1 MNVIAKSDRGRRNN
15 NEDRYYVSKDNRLLI
30 LADGM
35 GGHAAGE
42 LASEI
47 AVETIGSFTE
57 DFANKQG
64 EGLLDAMR
72 EAVTEAN
79 EKIFTRASEDVQ
91 LKGMG
96 TTLSL
101 AYLCEDF
108 LYYINIGDSRI
119 YYLSDHELTQLTVD
133 DSFVNYLVHM
143 GDITEEEAK
152 VHPQRNILTKAMGSK
167 RDISFDISYIPLDK
181 LEKLLLCTDGLTD
194 ALDAHEIA
202 EILSQDKSIE
212 LLGDQLIEQALEQGS
227 SDNISVIILDKE
239 W

>member
-1 MNVIAKSDRGRRNN
+1 MKVIARSDQGRRNN
-15 NEDRYYVSKDNRLLI
+15 NEDRYYVSKDECLLI

-47 AVETIGSFTE
+47 AVETIGKYAK
-57 DFANKQG
+57 DFSKKRDEA
-64 EGLLDAMR
+64 LLNALR
-72 EAVTEAN
+72 KAVVEAN
-79 EKIFTRASEDVQ
+79 EKIYTRANKDIH

-101 AYLCEDF
+101 AYLCDDF

-119 YYLSDHELTQLTVD
+119 YYLSQHELTQLTVD

-167 RDISFDISYIPLDK
+167 RDISFDISYISLEK
-181 LEKLLLCTDGLTD
+181 FEKLLLCTDGLTD
-194 ALDAHEIA
+194 ALDAQEIA
-202 EILSQDKSIE
+202 KILSQDGDMKSIA
-212 LLGDQLIEQALEQGS
+212 DNLIEQALEQGS

>member
-1 MNVIAKSDRGRRNN
+1 MKVIAKSDRGRRNN
-15 NEDRYYVSKDNRLLI
+15 NEDRYYVSEEGRLLI

-47 AVETIGSFTE
+47 AVKTIGKYSKR
-57 DFANKQG
+57 FANKKDQS
-64 EGLLDAMR
+64 LIIALR
-72 EAVTEAN
+72 EAVEKAN
-79 EKIFTRASEDVQ
+79 SKIYKRASEDSK

-96 TTLSL
+96 TTLSM
-101 AYLCEDF
+101 AYLCDDF

-119 YYLSDHELTQLTVD
+119 YYFCDHELTQLTVD

-152 VHPQRNILTKAMGSK
+152 VHPQRNVLTKAMGSK
-167 RDISFDISYIPLDK
+167 KDISFDISYIPIDMF
-181 LEKLLLCTDGLTD
+181 EKLLLCTDGLTD
-194 ALDAHEIA
+194 ALDKEEIA
-202 EILSQDKSIE
+202 NILSQDRDIE
-212 LLGDQLIEQALEQGS
+212 SLGKILIEEALKQGS